1 MLGEVSSKTGV
12 RVLANNK
19 LKKNIS
25 FKLKG
30 SPMIEGKDCHK
41 KLAEKET

>member
-1 MLGEVSSKTGV
+1 MLGEVSPEIGV
-12 RVLANNK
+12 RVLADK
-19 LKKNIS
+19 KKNFS

-30 SPMIEGKDCHK
+30 TPVIEGKDCHK